1 MNQIE
6 PSFILLDQDFKDKSE
21 ALLNLVDIL
30 DEKGCLNNKKKYLDS
45 IIEREKMLS
54 TYCGH
59 NIAIPHAI
67 SKAVEKI
74 SYGFCRT
81 NSMEW
86 DKNDD
91 PVKYILIL
99 AIPNIQRK
107 SDNYHIDLMSQVASI
122 ALEEGV
128 RNIWE
133 KAITEKEILKTFQ

>member
-1 MNQIE
+1 ME
-6 PSFILLDQDFKDKSE
+6 PSFILLDQNFKNKSE
-21 ALLNLVDIL
+21 ALINLVEIL
-30 DEKGCLNNKKKYLDS
+30 HNNGCLNNKQKYLKS
-45 IIEREKMLS
+45 IIEREKILS

-99 AIPNIQRK
+99 AIPDIEKK

-122 ALEEGV
+122 ALEENV

>member
-30 DEKGCLNNKKKYLDS
+30 DEKGCLNNKQKYLDS

-81 NSMEW
+81 
-86 DKNDD
+86 K
-91 PVKYILIL
+91 
-99 AIPNIQRK
+99 
-107 SDNYHIDLMSQVASI
+107 
-122 ALEEGV
+122 
-128 RNIWE
+128 
-133 KAITEKEILKTFQ
+133 

>member
-1 MNQIE
+1 MSQIE

-30 DEKGCLNNKKKYLDS
+30 DEKGCLNNKQKYLDS
-45 IIEREKMLS
+45 VIEREKILS
-54 TYCGH
+54 TYSGH

-81 NSMEW
+81 NNMEW

-99 AIPNIQRK
+99 AIPDIERK

>member
-1 MNQIE
+1 MNQME

-91 PVKYILIL
+91 NVKYILIL
-99 AIPNIQRK
+99 AIPDIEKK
-107 SDNYHIDLMSQVASI
+107 SDNYHIDLMSRVATI
-122 ALEEGV
+122 ALEENV

>member
-21 ALLNLVDIL
+21 ALLYLVDIL
-30 DEKGCLNNKKKYLDS
+30 DEKGCLNNKQKYLDS

-54 TYCGH
+54 TYCGN

-67 SKAVEKI
+67 SIAVEKI

-99 AIPNIQRK
+99 AIPDIERK

>member
-30 DEKGCLNNKKKYLDS
+30 DEKGCLNNKQKYLDS

-99 AIPNIQRK
+99 AIPDIERK

-128 RNIWE
+128 RNIWK

>member
-30 DEKGCLNNKKKYLDS
+30 DEKGCLNNKQKYLDS
-45 IIEREKMLS
+45 VIEREKILS

-99 AIPNIQRK
+99 AIPDIEK
-107 SDNYHIDLMSQVASI
+107 HDNYHIDLMSQVASI
-122 ALEEGV
+122 ALEEDV

-133 KAITEKEILKTFQ
+133 KAITEKKF

>member
-1 MNQIE
+1 MSQIE

-30 DEKGCLNNKKKYLDS
+30 DEKGCLNNKQKYLDS

-67 SKAVEKI
+67 SKAVEEI

-99 AIPNIQRK
+99 AIPDIERK